1 MIKSCLSRVVV
12 PLLFVVAATVMALA
26 VVVESRC
33 GRIDV
38 EADCVV
44 GDVPPSVIPYESLFR
59 CVGEDYKVDW
69 RLLAA
74 IARVES
80 KFRFD
85 AVSSVGAVGLMQ
97 IMPYVAE
104 RMGVARDGLFDVEV
118 SVTLAARLLRENEKM
133 LQLGR
138 NFDSEERLRFILA
151 CYNAGYSRICDA
163 RRLATYYQDD
173 ADKWCVVS
181 TYLALLSE
189 AEFFE
194 HELVE
199 SGAFYGSDE
208 TVAYVD
214 VVMHYFHNYCNKI
227 EL

>member
-1 MIKSCLSRVVV
+1 MIKSRLSRVVV
-12 PLLFVVAATVMALA
+12 PLLFVVVAATVAVA
-26 VVVESRC
+26 VVAMAR
-33 GRIDV
+33 RDV
-38 EADCVV
+38 AEPKTVVAV
-44 GDVPPSVIPYESLFR
+44 GDTPTSMIPYESLFR
-59 CVGEDYKVDW
+59 RVGKAYDVDW

-74 IARVES
+74 IARAES

-163 RRLATYYQDD
+163 RRLATYYKDD
-173 ADKWCVVS
+173 ANKWSVVS

-194 HELVE
+194 HESVE

-214 VVMHYFHNYCNKI
+214 VVMHYFHNYCHKI